1 MEDKEY
7 VNFLLDEAETDEQEE
22 SALLTGKVRCWV
34 VMAKGKFKL
43 FDMFKE
49 LGISTANNIVT
60 AKLAIQDLEFE
71 GKIKADNHN
80 GVYIKTNITLDK
92 MKRVENRTPDIDLW
106 LPFGLH
112 DKVVVIRGSLI
123 IVAGVS
129 NAGKSAT
136 FLNITENNKDKHN
149 IRYVSSEWSNEERDI
164 QLEDFGANIDEW
176 DEKVDFFAKKDINSS
191 FDNYIDPEKVNI
203 IDYYENYSGYDKVAG
218 DLRDIA
224 DKLTTGI
231 AIVGMQKKAGMT
243 HGYGGEGTV
252 NRAQL
257 YINLDINELDP
268 RKRIATIR
276 KLKKAKDRKYSIER
290 LSCEFEYDHKG
301 RIVEQTDWGKIVEM
315 KQKGVLVEK
324 YIQAEHWANQKPKE
338 KEEEP
343 IAWTR

>member
-1 MEDKEY
+1 MEDNGYMDNLAAE
-7 VNFLLDEAETDEQEE
+7 NEAIDRIEHLEGNV
-22 SALLTGKVRCWV
+22 SLWV
-34 VMAKGKFKL
+34 LQAHGEFRLSEIVK
-43 FDMFKE
+43 D
-49 LGISTANNIVT
+49 LGITSSDDISGLKDALYGLCC
-60 AKLAIQDLEFE
+60 A
-71 GKIKADNHN
+71 GKIKENKKKN
-80 GVYIKTNITLDK
+80 GVYVKLDIALDK
-92 MKRVENRTPDIDLW
+92 MKRVENRTPPIDLW

-136 FLNITENNKDKHN
+136 FLNITENNKDKHA

-164 QLEDFGANIDEW
+164 QLEDFGADIDEW
-176 DEKVDFFAKKDINSS
+176 DDKVDFFAKKDINSS

-257 YINLDINELDP
+257 YINLDINDLDP

-338 KEEEP
+338 EEEP
-343 IAWTR
+343 VSWTR